1 MKPKNQKEFNWSY
14 VRFYLMWLLTCLL
27 VLVPLVVF
35 FSGWVNCEDC
45 KRKSSSDKNK
55 VLEKV
60 NYEEVAIGIDSLI
73 TIVKAIDINNDS
85 RDLNRTLGLLDD
97 FRDDFLIEGNNE
109 LSKKLRT
116 LAAEIYGLTK
126 QYEDSNEK
134 RERTHDQIL
143 ESKNSKISNLEGD
156 VEILKNQLKNQINR

>member
-27 VLVPLVVF
+27 ALVPLVVF
-35 FSGWVNCEDC
+35 FSGWVENNDCE
-45 KRKSSSDKNK
+45 RQSSSDKREG
-55 VLEKV
+55 VEIV
-60 NYEEVAIGIDSLI
+60 NYEEVAIGLDSLI

-97 FRDDFLIEGNNE
+97 FRDDFSIEGNNK

-116 LAAEIYGLTK
+116 LAAEIYGLTE

-134 RERTHDQIL
+134 RERAHDQIL
-143 ESKNSKISNLEGD
+143 ESKNSKISNLERD
-156 VEILKNQLKNQINR
+156 VAILKNQLNNQINR